1 MRYNLYRGFFD
12 RASKRRA
19 TFEAVAAADDDSE
32 ARRSIREDVRVAY
45 RALMTAQA
53 RLVPLRQR
61 VESSRRTLEA
71 YYGQYDLGRRSLF
84 DLLDTQNELFRSSID
99 LVDGKFAVLLG
110 HYRLLFSMGR
120 LLQSLGVEP
129 ATG

>member
-1 MRYNLYRGFFD
+1 MSGEQMIGGPGSTGDAQLILIVDGNAGDLGDRLYLSASSGF
-12 RASKRRA
+12 AS
-19 TFEAVAAADDDSE
+19 DDS
-32 ARRSIREDVRVAY
+32 
-45 RALMTAQA
+45 T

-84 DLLDTQNELFRSSID
+84 DLLDTQNELFRSSVK
-99 LVDGKFAVLLG
+99 LVDGNFAVLLG
-110 HYRLLFSMGR
+110 HHRLLFTMGR
-120 LLQSLGVEP
+120 LLQSLGIEP